1 MPVIVSAEKN
11 ISPELAQ
18 SLTKLYDSSPE
29 FSDGA
34 EAIDK
39 ANDILSDD
47 GVLYVGW
54 FNGKAAQQHNVYYT
68 ILWCILLI
76 EAGAL
81 LTV

>member
-29 FSDGA
+29 FSGGT

-39 ANDILSDD
+39 AGDILSID
-47 GVLYVGW
+47 GVVYVGL
-54 FNGKAAQQHNVYYT
+54 V
-68 ILWCILLI
+68 
-76 EAGAL
+76 
-81 LTV
+81 